1 MKTSE
6 LRNSVTL
13 FEIKPQVFVTVSQLK
28 GWLPDIESALWFAK
42 LYELDYRKL
51 GELLGVLFP
60 SAVMTELLSGEHSTE
75 LQDYIVDV
83 VPDYIQKEVVTGWV
97 DKPAPGEVLPE
108 LWKMSEITIAK
119 SIQEVAEK
127 LVHTFSM
134 LPSKHG
140 EMTFASLAKM
150 NTRRP
155 TIGQFQAVIKHSSVP
170 DVLVIFDVSGSMTET
185 TVRTIIDDVM
195 SLSWEANAHFA
206 IVSDNA
212 FYWEPGSY
220 SSDLVLSRAEFSGTQ
235 YETLAPLLD
244 RDWGVVITIAD
255 YDSSGS
261 ALTALSKCKGRITK
275 VLDISLVNQ
284 PTFLSQCVGQLADE
298 VTPLLVSR
306 GVISR
311 Y

>member
-6 LRNSVTL
+6 LQNSVTL
-13 FEIKPQVFVTVSQLK
+13 YEIRPQVFVTVTQLQ
-28 GWLPDIESALWFAK
+28 GWLPDVESALWFAK

-51 GELLGVLFP
+51 SQMLRLLFP
-60 SAVMTELLSGEHSTE
+60 SAVMSELLSGEHSTE

-83 VPDYIQKEVVTGWV
+83 VPDYIQDETSTEWV

-119 SIQEVAEK
+119 SIKEVAEK

-150 NTRRP
+150 NARRP
-155 TIGQFQAVIKHSSVP
+155 TIGQFQAVITHTSVP
-170 DVLVIFDVSGSMTET
+170 DVLVIFDVSGSMTEP

-206 IVSDNA
+206 IVSDNS

-220 SSDLVLSRAEFSGTQ
+220 SSDLVLSRAEFSGTH

-244 RDWGVVITIAD
+244 KDWGVVITIAD
-255 YDSSGS
+255 YDSSSS
-261 ALTALSKCKGRITK
+261 AFAALSKCKGHITK
-275 VLDISLVNQ
+275 VLDISLVDR
-284 PTFLSQCVGQLADE
+284 PTYLSQCVGQLADE
-298 VTPLLVSR
+298 VTPLLVSS

-311 Y
+311 W